1 MSVLVFTVEKAL
13 CTGIRTRFVT
23 SVFLAITVVVIDA
36 LKWNFF
42 ATFETFELLVVFVR
56 VLFQISES
64 DAPEKRR
71 KSDYNSSEVL
81 LQTLT
86 LEYLVVMINCRDVA
100 FVRAIVV
107 MFPH

>member
-71 KSDYNSSEVL
+71 KFN
-81 LQTLT
+81 
-86 LEYLVVMINCRDVA
+86 
-100 FVRAIVV
+100 
-107 MFPH
+107 